1 MDSKLQKPDD
11 SYENAFDLMTELS
24 FWGLGKKKTFLITMQ
39 QWHNIYCLLHLV

>member
-24 FWGLGKKKTFLITMQ
+24 FWGLEKKKLS
-39 QWHNIYCLLHLV
+39 